1 MADQRVYEIEPTFK
15 KTTLPNGVRV
25 VSESHPGF
33 RATSAG
39 LFVDLGTRDEP
50 KDLIG
55 ATHFVEHLVFKGTQK
70 RSSLEIAESLEIV
83 GGDLNAYTT
92 RELTCFHTHSL
103 KEDLNLSIDVL
114 CDLVT
119 GATFDSEEFE
129 KERQVILQEIDM
141 SKDDLE
147 EYILDVFMEKAFKGH
162 PLSRHITGTK
172 KSLSHITRDS
182 LYSYYKNN
190 YCGSRLVLAATG
202 PVDHDQLVDMAIKS
216 LGDLPK
222 GEVCQRES
230 KGPMEV
236 FSHFEHRPSE
246 QVHLL
251 YGLPSTTFVN
261 DDRFDAFVFNALMG
275 GGVTSRLYQKVREKG
290 GLVYSVYSYL
300 QTFVEHGML
309 LIYAGASEK
318 TYIEV
323 AHLIQEELHRLTK
336 ELPSKQEVESFKKQI
351 KGQILLGADDMENRM
366 NSIGVNE
373 YVFNHYR
380 PIEDVMKEIEL
391 VSVDSVARYIEK
403 YVKNQRPSVL
413 MMGDLPA
420 SALKADDFS
429 N

>member
-1 MADQRVYEIEPTFK
+1 MGQKKVYDYEPTFK

-50 KDLIG
+50 ENLVG
-55 ATHFVEHLVFKGTQK
+55 ATHFVEHLVFKGTKK
-70 RSSLEIAESLEIV
+70 RNALEIAESLEIL

-103 KEDLNLSIDVL
+103 KEDLGISIDVL

-119 GATFDSEEFE
+119 NATFDPEEFE

-147 EYILDVFMEKAFKGH
+147 EYILDVFLGKAFEKH
-162 PLSRHITGTK
+162 PLSREITGTK
-172 KSLSHITRDS
+172 ESLSKITRDN
-182 LYSYYKNN
+182 LFKYYKEN
-190 YCGSRLVLAATG
+190 YCGSRIVLAAAG
-202 PVDHDQLVDMAIKS
+202 SVNHEELVEMAEKALGHLPPGKVCERTAPGKMKS
-216 LGDLPK
+216 
-222 GEVCQRES
+222 
-230 KGPMEV
+230 
-236 FSHFEHRPSE
+236 FSHFVPRPSE

-251 YGLPSTTFVN
+251 YGLPSTNFLN
-261 DDRFDAFVFNALMG
+261 EDRFDAYIFNCLIG

-290 GLVYSVYSYL
+290 GLVYSIYSYL
-300 QTFVEHGML
+300 QTFVESGLL

-318 TYIEV
+318 TYVEV
-323 AHLIQEELHRLTK
+323 ARLVHDELKRLSEQYPTI
-336 ELPSKQEVESFKKQI
+336 QEVEAFKKQI

-366 NSIGVNE
+366 NSIGINE
-373 YVFNHYR
+373 YVFGEYR
-380 PIEDVMKEIEL
+380 SVERVIKEIDQ
-391 VSVDSVARYIEK
+391 VSVESVSRYIDK
-403 YVKNQRPSVL
+403 YVKNQPPSLLV
-413 MMGDLPA
+413 MGDLTE
-420 SALKADDFS
+420 ADLRLGEFS